1 MSLDTSFSYR
11 LTNNY
16 LGSGVSLDVH
26 SDGSHR
32 LKMAPT
38 ADYSGQHWLLVD
50 RGNGRHALRTLYLG
64 DGYSLDVI
72 NDGTNTTPWL
82 APTGDF
88 SGQHWTVGTWP
99 DRTYRLTND
108 FTGAGMSLDTYA
120 DTHEP
125 FLGAG
130 DHSGQHW
137 TLTKLRKVLPATY
150 TVVRGDSLSK
160 IAAKLGFP
168 GGWKALYELNREVI
182 GPDPNII
189 KPGQVLNLRPR

>member
-38 ADYSGQHWLLVD
+38 GDYSGQHWLLVD
-50 RGNGRHALRTLYLG
+50 RGNGKHALRTLYLG

-72 NDGTNTTPWL
+72 NDGRNTTPWL
-82 APTGDF
+82 ASTGDF
-88 SGQHWTVGTWP
+88 SGQYWTLGTWP

-108 FTGAGMSLDTYA
+108 FTGPGMS
-120 DTHEP
+120 
-125 FLGAG
+125 
-130 DHSGQHW
+130 
-137 TLTKLRKVLPATY
+137 
-150 TVVRGDSLSK
+150 
-160 IAAKLGFP
+160 
-168 GGWKALYELNREVI
+168 
-182 GPDPNII
+182 
-189 KPGQVLNLRPR
+189 